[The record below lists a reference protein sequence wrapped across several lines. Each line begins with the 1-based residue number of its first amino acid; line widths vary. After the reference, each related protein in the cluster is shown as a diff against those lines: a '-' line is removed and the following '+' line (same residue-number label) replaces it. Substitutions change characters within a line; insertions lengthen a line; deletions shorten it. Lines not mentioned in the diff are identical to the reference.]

1 MDYSTMKEKNIRESI
16 LVVKIILRDGA
27 REKVEHFFETE
38 EYSVISVEGMIK
50 NPFKPWKIIDIGKNH
65 Q

>member
-1 MDYSTMKEKNIRESI
+1 MKEKNICESI

-50 NPFKPWKIIDIGKNH
+50 NPFKP
-65 Q
+65 